1 MKNNYSAQQRLAHY
15 SQLQPE
21 DIFRELG
28 ISGNGLDEKQIESS
42 RKQYGENRITSQKK
56 DTTLYRLRRAF
67 INFFSIVLLLLAV
80 ISFCTD
86 VLLASNFSR
95 NITTVAI
102 ILTML
107 LISGVVRFVQEMRS
121 KRIADSLI
129 RLVHTAVPVLRD
141 GRWQELFA
149 EQLVV
154 GDIVRLDAGDRVP
167 ADIRL
172 LQTSDFFVTQAVITG
187 ESGVLEKTAKI
198 LEFSP
203 TKISDYTNTIFLGS
217 SVTGGFCTGV
227 VLAVGHDTL
236 YGAVS
241 LPAGRKKKGFS
252 RGETSIAWVLI
263 KFTAF
268 LVPIV
273 FVACGLTKGDWLESF
288 LFALSV
294 AVSLTPELLPM
305 VINAC
310 LAKGSFQMGQ
320 KRTVVKNINAM
331 QGFGSMDVL
340 CVDKTGTLTGNT
352 VLLEYYMDILGNEN
366 SRTLDLAFLNS
377 FYHTGIFNNLD
388 AAILKVRNMP
398 KRETHFSKLIQQH
411 KKLDEISFDYSRKFA
426 SVLVQSKES
435 NILLVKGSVTE
446 VVERSRYVE
455 YQGTIQEAGPGSF
468 NSVHAILD
476 EILDDGMKVLAV
488 AYKPMEKNV
497 LQLEDEYDLTLLGY
511 LAFFDTPKQSAASA
525 IRKLQDLQ
533 INVKV
538 LTGDNSRVA
547 ASICRRLDINTD
559 HILTGS
565 DLNTLSD
572 SESLLAIEE
581 CSIFAELSPA
591 QKAYIVET
599 LQDNGHAVGFL
610 GDGMN
615 DFPAVA
621 QADVGISVDTA
632 TDAVRD
638 IADVILLKK
647 DLNVLSDGVLEGRK
661 AFANMSKYIKIT
673 ASSNFGNICAIVIA
687 SVLLPF
693 FPMTSLQ
700 LLLLTLLYDILCL
713 ILPWDNVD
721 HEILK
726 KPLEWSGRRL
736 SKFMLVFG
744 PPSSVFD
751 ILTFIFLYFVL
762 CPNLC
767 GGSFHIL
774 NSEMQARFIT
784 IFQTGWFLESMWTQV
799 LILHMLR
806 TKKLPFLQSKPS
818 RPVVIVTLLGIFI
831 FTTLIATPLGQSLGL
846 TSLPPSY
853 FIFLILT
860 VIAYLLLVTLIKKLY
875 VIRYHDLI

>member
-1 MKNNYSAQQRLAHY
+1 MKNNYSAQQRLARY
-15 SQLQPE
+15 SQLHSE
-21 DIFRELG
+21 DIFRELD
-28 ISGNGLDEKQIESS
+28 ISGNGLNEEQIESS

-56 DTTLYRLRRAF
+56 DTILYRLRRAF

-86 VLLASNFSR
+86 VILASNFSR

-121 KRIADSLI
+121 KRIADSLV

-187 ESGVLEKTAKI
+187 ESGVLEKTAEI
-198 LEFSP
+198 LEFP
-203 TKISDYTNTIFLGS
+203 PIKISDYTNTIFLGS

-236 YGAVS
+236 YGGVS
-241 LPAGRKKKGFS
+241 LPAGRKRKGFD

-366 SRTLDLAFLNS
+366 AKTLDLAFLNS

-398 KRETHFSKLIQQH
+398 RRETHFSKLIQQY
-411 KKLDEISFDYSRKFA
+411 KKLDEISFDYSRRFA
-426 SVLVQSKES
+426 SVLVQSMES
-435 NILLVKGSVTE
+435 NILLVKGSVKE

-455 YQGTIQEAGPGSF
+455 YQGTIQEAGPDSF

-476 EILDDGMKVLAV
+476 EMLDDGMKVLAV
-488 AYKPMEKNV
+488 AYKPMKKNI

-525 IRKLQDLQ
+525 IQKLHDLQ

-559 HILTGS
+559 RILTGS
-565 DLNTLSD
+565 ELNTLSD

-647 DLNVLSDGVLEGRK
+647 DLNVLSDGVLEGRR

-721 HEILK
+721 HEVLK
-726 KPLEWSGRRL
+726 RPLEWSGRRL
-736 SKFMLVFG
+736 SRFMLVFG

-774 NSEMQARFIT
+774 NSEMQSRFIT

-831 FTTLIATPLGQSLGL
+831 FTTLIVTPLGQSLGL
-846 TSLPPSY
+846 TALPPAY

-875 VIRYHDLI
+875 VIRYHDLT